1 MSADPK
7 TLAVYDAQVA
17 EYEQRVAQKPT
28 PGLTEFATR
37 LPPGGHVLD
46 LGCGPGS
53 SALELMEQG
62 FSVDAT
68 DGSGEMVARA
78 VTRGVTARLAL
89 FQEITGEGVY
99 DGIWA
104 NFSLLHLPRD
114 EMPDTLSR
122 LSRALKPGGVFHIGL
137 KLGKGEAR
145 DRLGRFYT
153 YYQEDELTKLLTRAG
168 FTPFHR
174 IIGAGAG
181 LDGQIS
187 DWIVLHAKGATHG

>member
-1 MSADPK
+1 MSADHK

-28 PGLTEFATR
+28 PGLSEFITHLR
-37 LPPGGHVLD
+37 PGGHVLD

-53 SALELMEQG
+53 SALELMTHG
-62 FSVDAT
+62 FTVDAT
-68 DGSGEMVARA
+68 DGSAEMVARA
-78 VTRGVTARLAL
+78 VARGVIARQAL
-89 FQEITGEGVY
+89 FQELTGKEIY

-104 NFSLLHLPRD
+104 NFSLLHLPRA
-114 EMPDTLSR
+114 EMPDSLSR
-122 LSRALKPGGVFHIGL
+122 LRLTLKSNGIFHIGL

-153 YYQEDELTKLLTRAG
+153 YYQEDELNDMLTRAG

-174 IIGAGAG
+174 IIGAGTG
-181 LDGQIS
+181 LDGQTS
-187 DWIVLHAKGATHG
+187 DWIVLHAKGATDG

>member
-17 EYEQRVAQKPT
+17 EYEKRVAQKPT
-28 PGLTEFATR
+28 PGLTEFVTR
-37 LPPGGHVLD
+37 LPPGGHILD

-53 SALELMEQG
+53 SAVELMEQG

-68 DGSGEMVARA
+68 DGSAEMVARA
-78 VTRGVTARLAL
+78 AARGVTARQAL
-89 FQEITGEGVY
+89 FHEITGDGLY

-104 NFSLLHLPRD
+104 NFSLLHLPRA
-114 EMPDTLSR
+114 EMPEILSR
-122 LSRALKPGGVFHIGL
+122 LRLALKPDGVFHIGL

-153 YYQEDELTKLLTRAG
+153 YYQEDELTDLLTRAG
-168 FTPFHR
+168 FAPFDR
-174 IIGAGAG
+174 IIGAGTG

-187 DWIVLHAKGATHG
+187 DWIVLHAEGATDG

>member
-1 MSADPK
+1 MSADRK

-28 PGLTEFATR
+28 PGLTEFITS
-37 LPPGGHVLD
+37 LPPSSHVLD

-53 SALELMEQG
+53 SALELMKHD
-62 FSVDAT
+62 FSIDAT
-68 DGSGEMVARA
+68 DGSAEMVARA
-78 VTRGVTARLAL
+78 VVRGVTARQAL
-89 FQEITGEGVY
+89 FHEITGEGIY

-104 NFSLLHLPRD
+104 NFSLLHLPRA
-114 EMPDTLSR
+114 EMPDILSR
-122 LSRALKPGGVFHIGL
+122 LRLALKPDGVFHIGL

-153 YYQEDELTKLLTRAG
+153 YYQEDELVDLLARNG

-174 IIGAGAG
+174 IIGAGVG
-181 LDGQIS
+181 LDGQTS
-187 DWIVLHAKGATHG
+187 DWIVLHAKGATDG

>member
-28 PGLTEFATR
+28 PGLTEFVTN

-53 SALELMEQG
+53 SALELMTQG

-68 DGSGEMVARA
+68 DGAIEMVARA
-78 VTRGVTARLAL
+78 VARGVSARQAL
-89 FQEITGEGVY
+89 FHEITGDGIY

-104 NFSLLHLPRD
+104 NFSLLHLPRA
-114 EMPDTLSR
+114 EMPDILARIR
-122 LSRALKPGGVFHIGL
+122 LALKPDGVFHIGL

-153 YYQEDELTKLLTRAG
+153 YYQEDELTNLLTHAG
-168 FTPFHR
+168 FTPFYR
-174 IIGAGAG
+174 IIGAGTG